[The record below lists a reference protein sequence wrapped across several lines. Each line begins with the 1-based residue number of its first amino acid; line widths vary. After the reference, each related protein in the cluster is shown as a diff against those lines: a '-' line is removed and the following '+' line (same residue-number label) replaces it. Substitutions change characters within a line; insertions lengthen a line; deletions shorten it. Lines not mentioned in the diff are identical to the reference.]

1 MVIVYA
7 NGTEGRV
14 FEPRLGV
21 RITYRNYVMN
31 CSVVRCNLV
40 CIVNAC
46 IEWNN
51 RQLKSHHRIK
61 MDRCDY
67 IERKKY
73 FGSNFIT
80 TKVRTIYLVRNAGIV
95 LHGFGK

>member
-46 IEWNN
+46 IE
-51 RQLKSHHRIK
+51 
-61 MDRCDY
+61 
-67 IERKKY
+67 
-73 FGSNFIT
+73 
-80 TKVRTIYLVRNAGIV
+80 
-95 LHGFGK
+95 